1 LRAEGRELW
10 LGLTDVIGWP
20 AVEFH
25 RLVTVRSEVV
35 TTGEK
40 LTPRQARFRTETGGT
55 VISRLKAGSAGEP
68 ALSQAAAASP
78 DAGSDAAE
86 GTAAASAAEAKR
98 ARIRRTAFEAV
109 RELLLVA
116 ALFLIYK
123 FGRGLASGETGTAF
137 HNAKEVLTLQKNLR
151 LPDESVI
158 KKWYMQS
165 DWLVSAANQYYAYVH
180 FPITVAFLLWLWI
193 RHRDHYKWI
202 RNLLAI
208 MTGVALVIHILV
220 PLAPPRLMKDYGFV
234 DTGMMDGTSPYSGVG
249 EKIANQYAAMPSL
262 HFGWALVVAVGVM
275 AVWVNRDPLRR
286 TASKL
291 IWLHPAITLL
301 VVVVTA
307 NHYWL
312 DAFVATLLLAV
323 AMVIVPF
330 PDRSPHAKLV
340 RIIPAPRVPVR

>member
-1 LRAEGRELW
+1 MISKFKARSTGAPV
-10 LGLTDVIGWP
+10 LTAAPVPPGADSLTGT
-20 AVEFH
+20 A
-25 RLVTVRSEVV
+25 SEDFAP
-35 TTGEK
+35 K
-40 LTPRQARFRTETGGT
+40 PPETLDP
-55 VISRLKAGSAGEP
+55 V
-68 ALSQAAAASP
+68 ALAAAKK
-78 DAGSDAAE
+78 
-86 GTAAASAAEAKR
+86 AKR
-98 ARIRRTAFEAV
+98 LRTLRDAV

-123 FGRGLASGETGTAF
+123 FGRGLASGETGKAF
-137 HNAKEVLTLQKNLR
+137 DNAKEVLTLQKTLG
-151 LPDESVI
+151 LPDELVI
-158 KKWYMQS
+158 QKWYIQS

-180 FPITVAFLLWLWI
+180 FPITVAFLLWLWV

-220 PLAPPRLMKDYGFV
+220 PLAPPRMMPGFT
-234 DTGMMDGTSPYSGVG
+234 DTGLKDGTSPYSGVG

-262 HFGWALVVAVGVM
+262 HFGWALVVALGVM
-275 AVWVNRDPLRR
+275 AVWCSRDQVRR
-286 TASKL
+286 VGSKL

-330 PDRSPHAKLV
+330 PDRSPHAKLI
-340 RIIPAPRVPVR
+340 RIVPRPRVPARY